1 MSQFD
6 LNFYKF
12 VKNRQII
19 PNPIFE
25 ISKNENIKK
34 ENLILAAGRLEDYKG
49 FDIFIKAIAKID
61 PKILKN
67 YKIVIAG
74 DGKQREILENLAKN
88 LELNIEFL
96 GFIKD
101 IQTVYQKAKIVVV
114 TSRAEGFCNILME
127 SIFFDIARIST
138 DCNAGP
144 SELIKDNFDGFLCR
158 VDDVQQIAD
167 KIEILIKD
175 ENLRQKFIKNANLR
189 RKNFTPQEV
198 SQKWINFIKDSI

>member
-1 MSQFD
+1 M
-6 LNFYKF
+6 
-12 VKNRQII
+12 
-19 PNPIFE
+19 
-25 ISKNENIKK
+25 
-34 ENLILAAGRLEDYKG
+34 EDYKG

-74 DGKQREILENLAKN
+74 DGNQREILENLAKN

-144 SELIKDNFDGFLCR
+144 IELIKDNFDGFLCR
-158 VDDVQQIAD
+158 VDYVQQIAD

-189 RKNFTPQEV
+189 RKNFTPQAV